1 MTAQEI
7 LGEIERLAAEH
18 LDIDKKILPEM
29 DLVEDLG
36 LDSLKLLTLA
46 VQVENRFRICI
57 DSEDEEK
64 IRSVADLISVIDA
77 RVVEHRKGEPS

>member
-1 MTAQEI
+1 MKATEI
-7 LGEIERLAAEH
+7 LGEIELLAAEH
-18 LDIDKKILPEM
+18 LGINEPISMEM

-57 DSEDEEK
+57 DSEDEEM
-64 IRSVADLISVIDA
+64 IRTVADLVRVIEA
-77 RVVEHRKGEPS
+77 RLGEQHQE